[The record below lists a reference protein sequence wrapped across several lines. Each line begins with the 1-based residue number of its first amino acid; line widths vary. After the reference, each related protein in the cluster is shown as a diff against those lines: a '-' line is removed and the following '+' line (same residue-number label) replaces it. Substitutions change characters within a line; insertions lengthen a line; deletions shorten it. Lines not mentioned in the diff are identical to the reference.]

1 MNPTVTTHALR
12 EDLAEPRSKRDG
24 IGLCLSGGGFRAAL
38 FHLGALRRLNE
49 LGILGRLKT
58 ITSVS
63 GGSIIAALLASRVA
77 WPVKDRIEHWK
88 RDVAQ
93 PLRAFTSRNLRT
105 PALLQRFLP
114 WNWFRTSTGV
124 EALAAEYAARL
135 TSLPLSRLPDRPN
148 FVLCAADMA
157 FGVNWI
163 FERARLGD
171 YQAGY
176 ASVPPHDWSMARAVA
191 ASSCFPPVFNPLP
204 VKLGPSDLHGG
215 IFPPGPRRDAI
226 LRDLRLTDGGV
237 YDNLGLEPIWKDHA
251 VVLVSD
257 AGALFNFE
265 SDKNLFWRI
274 RRYTKITENQARAGR
289 KRWLISNFLA
299 GELEGT
305 YWGIGSAVTRYDR
318 PAEDGYSKTLAREV
332 IARIRTDM
340 DAFSAAEAAVLEN
353 HGYTLADAAIQRHVP
368 ELLIDAVPPLTI
380 PHPTW
385 MNERSVRDALRESR
399 RRWILGRW

>member
-1 MNPTVTTHALR
+1 M
-12 EDLAEPRSKRDG
+12 
-24 IGLCLSGGGFRAAL
+24 F
-38 FHLGALRRLNE
+38 
-49 LGILGRLKT
+49 
-58 ITSVS
+58 
-63 GGSIIAALLASRVA
+63 
-77 WPVKDRIEHWK
+77 
-88 RDVAQ
+88 
-93 PLRAFTSRNLRT
+93 
-105 PALLQRFLP
+105 PA
-114 WNWFRTSTGV
+114 
-124 EALAAEYAARL
+124 
-135 TSLPLSRLPDRPN
+135 
-148 FVLCAADMA
+148 
-157 FGVNWI
+157 
-163 FERARLGD
+163 
-171 YQAGY
+171 
-176 ASVPPHDWSMARAVA
+176 
-191 ASSCFPPVFNPLP
+191 
-204 VKLGPSDLHGG
+204 
-215 IFPPGPRRDAI
+215 GPRRDAI

-368 ELLIDAVPPLTI
+368 ELLADAVPPLTI